1 MIRRPPRSTRTDTHS
16 PFTTRFRSHAQA
28 NGDVSGA
35 RRFTRRHASMLLATF
50 AVSSC
55 AGSTML
61 RADSLAGE
69 RASASV
75 GAMTPEAGRALFEEA
90 RSSVL
95 PKAGFRSRI
104 ALRDGVLNRPEE
116 RRVGNECVRTCRTRW
131 SPTHYKN

>member
-1 MIRRPPRSTRTDTHS
+1 
-16 PFTTRFRSHAQA
+16 
-28 NGDVSGA
+28 
-35 RRFTRRHASMLLATF
+35 MLLATF

-90 RSSVL
+90 RASVL

-104 ALRDGVLNRPEE
+104 ALRDSVLKLVAEGIIDPERFASVYQGRGGLPVE
-116 RRVGNECVRTCRTRW
+116 EIGRASCRDRVCQYV
-131 SPTHYKN
+131 